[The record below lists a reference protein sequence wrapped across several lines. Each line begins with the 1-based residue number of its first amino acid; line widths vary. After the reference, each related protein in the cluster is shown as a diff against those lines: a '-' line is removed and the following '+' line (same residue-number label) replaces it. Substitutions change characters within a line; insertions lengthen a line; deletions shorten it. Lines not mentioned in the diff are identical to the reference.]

1 MFYKRLPMYTPVL
14 AKSTERRLGD
24 LEEQIKVLENK
35 MEALI
40 EYLDVEEHSVP
51 QHYKVVKKEVKND

>member
-24 LEEQIKVLENK
+24 LEEQIKVLESK

-40 EYLDVEEHSVP
+40 EYLDVEEYNVP
-51 QHYKVVKKEVKND
+51 LHYRFVKKEDN

>member
-1 MFYKRLPMYTPVL
+1 MLDRKLPKYTPVL
-14 AKSTERRLGD
+14 VKSTERRLGD

-40 EYLDVEEHSVP
+40 EYLDVEEYSVP
-51 QHYKVVKKEVKND
+51 LHYKFVKKEEE